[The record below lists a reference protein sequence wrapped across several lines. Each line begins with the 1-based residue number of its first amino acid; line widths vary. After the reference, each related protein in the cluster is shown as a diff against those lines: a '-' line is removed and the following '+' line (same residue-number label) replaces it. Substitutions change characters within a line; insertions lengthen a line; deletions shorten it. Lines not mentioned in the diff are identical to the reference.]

1 MALHLEWLT
10 EFCHQLLVPAVGADA
25 GMGAAPGGEEL
36 VVEMDE
42 VVEVFEAGGKY

>member
-1 MALHLEWLT
+1 MWLT
-10 EFCHQLLVPAVGADA
+10 CQTRLLVPSAGADA

-36 VVEMDE
+36 VVKMDE